1 MPEINRRQAL
11 VPDGAVVLENQNG
24 TAPGLWL
31 EQHGALLLP
40 GPPSELKPML
50 EALDKESR
58 ARQGCRRRR
67 SIARCFE

>member
-1 MPEINRRQAL
+1 MAAALVRLREDPAIVTSIQRRFAARGLEMPEINRRQAM

-40 GPPSELKPML
+40 GPP
-50 EALDKESR
+50 R
-58 ARQGCRRRR
+58 N
-67 SIARCFE
+67 